1 MSLDPGEVSMAKALI
16 VGESPARR
24 PIAVDRE
31 AKSVQVRDQAAP
43 AGLRGGQVRRHGQAG
58 APERVF

>member
-1 MSLDPGEVSMAKALI
+1 MAKVLI
-16 VGESPARR
+16 VGGSPARR

-43 AGLRGGQVRRHGQAG
+43 AGLRGGQVRGDGQAG
-58 APERVF
+58 APERVP